1 MQYTFDWS
9 VIWRYRGTLLHGLAL
24 TLLLSLAG
32 LAAALAI
39 GMIAGAGGASRRP
52 ALKTA
57 ALVYVELARNV
68 PLLVH
73 IYFWYLALSA
83 LRLPAFWC
91 GVLALAIYSGA
102 YVAEIVRAGIQACR
116 PASVRPHSPSDS
128 HPPRPCAPS
137 SIPKRSASPPPR
149 SPGCSRSS
157 SRTPRSPRSSRW
169 RSCPRGRRH
178 RGETFRKVEA
188 YITIT
193 LLYFLVVTAVSRAAL
208 FVFGR
213 RGAEVD
219 RRFQGAGRWTSPS
232 SPATCPTSWAGS
244 A

>member
-57 ALVYVELARNV
+57 AVLYVELSRNV

-73 IYFWYLALSA
+73 IYFWYLGLSA

-102 YVAEIVRAGIQACR
+102 YVAEIVRAGIQSVPSGQRAAALALGLSSAAALR
-116 PASVRPHSPSDS
+116 SVIYPQALRITAPSLAGVFSQLIKDSSLASVISVAELTFAAGVIEGD
-128 HPPRPCAPS
+128 
-137 SIPKRSASPPPR
+137 
-149 SPGCSRSS
+149 
-157 SRTPRSPRSSRW
+157 
-169 RSCPRGRRH
+169 
-178 RGETFRKVEA
+178 TFRTFEA
-188 YITIT
+188 YIGVTV
-193 LLYFLVVTAVSRAAL
+193 LYLVTVTAISQLTLRTLRGRA
-208 FVFGR
+208 VEPEMR
-213 RGAEVD
+213 Y
-219 RRFQGAGRWTSPS
+219 
-232 SPATCPTSWAGS
+232 
-244 A
+244 

>member
-52 ALKTA
+52 ALRTA
-57 ALVYVELARNV
+57 AILYVELARNV

-102 YVAEIVRAGIQACR
+102 YVAEIVRAGIQSVPSGQRAAALALGLSPAAALR
-116 PASVRPHSPSDS
+116 SVIYPQALRITAPSLAGVFSQLIKDSSLASVISVAELTFAAGVIEGD
-128 HPPRPCAPS
+128 
-137 SIPKRSASPPPR
+137 
-149 SPGCSRSS
+149 
-157 SRTPRSPRSSRW
+157 
-169 RSCPRGRRH
+169 
-178 RGETFRKVEA
+178 TFRTFEA

-193 LLYFLVVTAVSRAAL
+193 LLYFLIVTAVSRAAL
-208 FVFGR
+208 LVFGR

-219 RRFQGAGRWTSPS
+219 RRF
-232 SPATCPTSWAGS
+232 
-244 A
+244 